1 MTAQLALAA
10 IFVGACL
17 GVAIGLL
24 IWQLSPARRQFPR

>member
-10 IFVGACL
+10 IFIGACF

-24 IWQLSPARRQFPR
+24 IWFAMRQFPR